1 MIKVNS
7 RPDRKTKKE
16 FMTDESEIEV
26 HEGRRTGVVVS
37 VRLKP
42 NEADLLEAL
51 AERDGRTLSETLRVA
66 LHSLATS
73 PGAGRNLAL
82 QGELT
87 PQTRGEWSETRF
99 DLAKA

>member
-1 MIKVNS
+1 
-7 RPDRKTKKE
+7 
-16 FMTDESEIEV
+16 MTDKSDIQV
-26 HEGRRTGVVVS
+26 HEGRRAGVVVS

-42 NEADLLEAL
+42 SEAELLEAL

-73 PGAGRNLAL
+73 PGAGRKLAL

-87 PQTRGEWSETRF
+87 PHTRGEWAEQRYEL
-99 DLAKA
+99 DPV